1 MAGTIGLRIAPGIK
15 KCELIPIRR
24 RHCAIDDGFQRFG
37 SDLRFQTPVKFT
49 RMTRNNVE
57 RSVNG
62 FGSERSNPSFLAQ
75 CPDEKPVP
83 TFSGI
88 AWAFVHARSATG

>member
-1 MAGTIGLRIAPGIK
+1 MAGMIGLRTAPGIK
-15 KCELIPIRR
+15 KCELIPIHRR
-24 RHCAIDDGFQRFG
+24 NFAIDDGFQRFG

-57 RSVNG
+57 RSVKG

-75 CPDEKPVP
+75 CPDEPVS

-88 AWAFVHARSATG
+88 AWAVVHALLVMG

>member
-1 MAGTIGLRIAPGIK
+1 MAGMIGLRTAPGIK
-15 KCELIPIRR
+15 KYELIPIR
-24 RHCAIDDGFQRFG
+24 HHHFAIDDGFQRFEG
-37 SDLRFQTPVKFT
+37 DLRFQTPVKFT

-88 AWAFVHARSATG
+88 AWAFVHALPVTG

>member
-1 MAGTIGLRIAPGIK
+1 MAGMIGLRTAPGIK

-24 RHCAIDDGFQRFG
+24 RHFAIDDGFQRFG
-37 SDLRFQTPVKFT
+37 SDLRFQAPVKFT

-57 RSVNG
+57 RLVKG
-62 FGSERSNPSFLAQ
+62 FGSERSNSSFLAQ

-83 TFSGI
+83 TFSGS
-88 AWAFVHARSATG
+88 AWTVVRARPATG